1 MPKFSQ
7 WGKTGTQ
14 EGVFVGLGEQ
24 DFSQGIASVRGLMVK
39 ERAQIDARHEWRMKW
54 LAAKTEEAE
63 RAVGPAPVVDEGG
76 PLWQRVCGFT
86 PKNEVSLEPGERRAG
101 IRRLL
106 RVVETMVRAELK
118 TADIDRDGEPARLAM
133 GAASFAGRST
143 VWEPLHEICFYL
155 GISKAKLDAL
165 SVQRTGLRAVDICD
179 CIRAENVR
187 GTLRDVF
194 RTLVRAWMELQKK
207 GGESVSADDRQNA
220 AWRFVKWVRGG
231 GRGETRKKLAFEMGI
246 ASRERLD
253 RAVMIGER
261 KTIETV
267 EIEEAVKAIE
277 EATDAGVSA
286 HGAGCDE
293 VGRERATAAM
303 EPEATP
309 IKEGEARAHEELACQ
324 TSETNEE

>member
-1 MPKFSQ
+1 M
-7 WGKTGTQ
+7 
-14 EGVFVGLGEQ
+14 GEQ
-24 DFSQGIASVRGLMVK
+24 DFSQGIASVRGLMLK

-63 RAVGPAPVVDEGG
+63 RAVGPAPEVDECG

-86 PKNEVSLEPGERRAG
+86 PKSELSLEPGERRAR

-118 TADIDRDGEPARLAM
+118 TADIDHDGESARLAM
-133 GAASFAGRST
+133 GAASFAGRSP
-143 VWEPLHEICFYL
+143 VWEPLQEICFYL

-179 CIRAENVR
+179 CIRAEKVR
-187 GTLRDVF
+187 ATLRDVF
-194 RTLVRAWMELQKK
+194 RPLVRAWMELQKK
-207 GGESVSADDRQNA
+207 AGESVNAEDRQNA

-246 ASRERLD
+246 VSRERLD
-253 RAVMIGER
+253 RAVLIGER
-261 KTIETV
+261 KTIEAV
-267 EIEEAVKAIE
+267 EIDEAVKAIE

-293 VGRERATAAM
+293 VGTESKM
-303 EPEATP
+303 QGVKPEV
-309 IKEGEARAHEELACQ
+309 EGELVRGREEGDAVGGRR
-324 TSETNEE
+324 